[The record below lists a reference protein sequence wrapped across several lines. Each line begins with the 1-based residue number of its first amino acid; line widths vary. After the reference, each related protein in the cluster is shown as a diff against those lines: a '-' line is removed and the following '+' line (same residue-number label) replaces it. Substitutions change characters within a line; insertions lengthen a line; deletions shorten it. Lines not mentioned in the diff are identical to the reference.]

1 MKIKEIIVVEGKKD
15 TANLK
20 RWLDVDTLETSGT
33 GLTEATLDQVR
44 QWAKTRGVIIFT
56 DPDTPGDQIRQ
67 RINSA
72 VPGCKNAFLPS
83 GKAWEIVRGKRKV
96 GVEHAGKQEILA
108 ALEHCLTYE
117 SAGENTLSWSE
128 VVELGLTGLP
138 DSAQRR
144 KEVGNRWHVGEAN
157 AKTLWKRLNLL
168 KVTKAMLEEGR
179 DADE

>member
-83 GKAWEIVRGKRKV
+83 GKAWEIVRG
-96 GVEHAGKQEILA
+96 
-108 ALEHCLTYE
+108 
-117 SAGENTLSWSE
+117 
-128 VVELGLTGLP
+128 
-138 DSAQRR
+138 
-144 KEVGNRWHVGEAN
+144 
-157 AKTLWKRLNLL
+157 
-168 KVTKAMLEEGR
+168 
-179 DADE
+179 

>member
-33 GLTEATLDQVR
+33 GLTDSTLDQIR
-44 QWAKTRGVIIFT
+44 QWATTRGVIIFT

-67 RINSA
+67 RINEA

-83 GKAWEIVRGKRKV
+83 RKAWEIVRGKRKV
-96 GVEHAGKQEILA
+96 GVEHAGKEEILA
-108 ALEHCLTYE
+108 ALEHCLTYQTKEE
-117 SAGENTLSWSE
+117 STLSWQE
-128 VVELGLTGLP
+128 FVELGLTGLP
-138 DSAQRR
+138 NSAEKRR
-144 KEVGNRWHVGEAN
+144 EVGIRWHVGEAN
-157 AKTLWKRLNLL
+157 AKTLRKRLNML

-179 DADE
+179 DTDE

>member
-33 GLTEATLDQVR
+33 GLSEATLEQIR
-44 QWAKTRGVIIFT
+44 QWATTRGVIIFT
-56 DPDTPGDQIRQ
+56 DPDTPAIRFA
-67 RINSA
+67 SA
-72 VPGCKNAFLPS
+72 STMRVPGCKNAFLPS

-117 SAGENTLSWSE
+117 ADGENTLSWSE
-128 VVELGLTGLP
+128 FVELGLTGLP
-138 DSAQRR
+138 DSALRR
-144 KEVGNRWHVGEAN
+144 REVGNRWH
-157 AKTLWKRLNLL
+157 
-168 KVTKAMLEEGR
+168 GR
-179 DADE
+179 